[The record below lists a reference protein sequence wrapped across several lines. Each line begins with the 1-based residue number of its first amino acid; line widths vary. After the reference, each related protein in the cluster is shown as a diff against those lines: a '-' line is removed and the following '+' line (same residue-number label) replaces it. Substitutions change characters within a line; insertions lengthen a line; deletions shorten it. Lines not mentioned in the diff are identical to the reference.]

1 VRLAL
6 IHQAPG
12 PAPAPPDAARWRTC
26 LREVAFLG
34 DASAPSPDVPVT
46 FDGDAYALLL
56 EIVCGLRSPLI
67 GETEVQ
73 AQFKAF
79 LASLDRAR
87 HGTIFSLGQRI
98 LADAKTIRQQHLQGF
113 GTHSYGHLVRAHVA
127 PGQHLVIIG
136 TGALAQEIL
145 GALAD
150 RPAVDQ
156 WGRKPEHAD
165 AAGDH
170 VRYRLLA
177 DAPREAVSTAPA
189 TIVIAAPADP
199 ADLDAVSRTYARID
213 RVVDLRAI
221 DQQTPVAFGAALVTL
236 DDLFDEARAAGAAP
250 ARSVDAAHR
259 DIEALARAFGQREE
273 LHPFGWDDVCA

>member
-12 PAPAPPDAARWRTC
+12 PAPAPPDAVRWRTC

-34 DASAPSPDVPVT
+34 ETSAPAPDAPVT

-73 AQFKAF
+73 AQFKTF

-87 HGTIFSLGQRI
+87 HGTIFSLGQRV
-98 LADAKTIRQQHLQGF
+98 LSDAKTIRQHHLQGF

-127 PGQHLVIIG
+127 PGQHLVVIG

-145 GALAD
+145 GAPGD
-150 RPAVDQ
+150 WSAVDQ

-165 AAGDH
+165 EVGEE
-170 VRYRLLA
+170 VRYRLFV
-177 DAPREAVSTAPA
+177 DAPHAAVSAAPA
-189 TIVIAAPADP
+189 TIVIAAPADA
-199 ADLDAVSRTYARID
+199 ADLDAVGRTYARID
-213 RVVDLRAI
+213 RVIDLRAL
-221 DQQTPVAFGAALVTL
+221 DQRTPVAFGATLVTL